1 MGARCNHHRGRL
13 EADRLHHGDL
23 PRRAAD
29 DPAHLLRGCAR
40 RRRRVVAT
48 VLGRHLAIAD
58 ADHSPAA
65 DHGSD
70 RLVPGLRPR
79 LRDDP
84 GGPARRDERA
94 AVLPLQRGLPDLP
107 PRLRGGDR
115 LGDLPRCVRRHRAPV
130 AAVQGRRM
138 AALTSRIR
146 PRALGQRALLHLLL
160 LSTAFVVFLPYLWMV
175 TTSLKPLKLTFQPP
189 FLIPEH
195 FEWHNYADAWNA
207 APFDRFYVNS
217 IIMAA
222 AIAVGQVLTSAM
234 AAYAFERLEF
244 PFKNML
250 FFVFLGTL
258 MIPLPLLLIPSYVI
272 VERFGWLNTFYA
284 LIVPLSRPAVATLGL
299 FAFLFAW
306 NDFLWPLIMLDN
318 PDMFTIQLGLANFA
332 GKYGTQWVQLM
343 AGTVT
348 ATLPV
353 LVFFVFVQ
361 RWIIRGLTMGAI
373 NE

>member
-1 MGARCNHHRGRL
+1 M
-13 EADRLHHGDL
+13 E
-23 PRRAAD
+23 
-29 DPAHLLRGCAR
+29 
-40 RRRRVVAT
+40 
-48 VLGRHLAIAD
+48 
-58 ADHSPAA
+58 
-65 DHGSD
+65 
-70 RLVPGLRPR
+70 
-79 LRDDP
+79 
-84 GGPARRDERA
+84 
-94 AVLPLQRGLPDLP
+94 
-107 PRLRGGDR
+107 
-115 LGDLPRCVRRHRAPV
+115 
-130 AAVQGRRM
+130 
-138 AALTSRIR
+138 ALTSRIR

-160 LSTAFVVFLPYLWMV
+160 LSTAFLVFLPYLWMV

-217 IIMAA
+217 MIMAA

-244 PFKNML
+244 PLKNTL

-284 LIVPLSRPAVATLGL
+284 LIVPRLWTPFGILLMRQYFRTLPRELDEAAMTDGSTRIGVLFRVLLPLSRPAVATLGL

-318 PDMFTIQLGLANFA
+318 PDRFTIQLGLANFA

-353 LVFFVFVQ
+353 LVFFLFVQ